1 MGRWAKAKVHIN
13 SPANSLPRV
22 RELPCG
28 LLLLTRRKSHRIAA
42 YAVVWL
48 ALRHYFPPDT
58 WPGLPRGDAEKP
70 AGESGRG
77 GLSMCGSIGAGAGRV
92 CKC

>member
-13 SPANSLPRV
+13 SPAKSLPRV

-58 WPGLPRGDAEKP
+58 
-70 AGESGRG
+70 
-77 GLSMCGSIGAGAGRV
+77 
-92 CKC
+92 